1 MDYSKMSKSLLLKK
15 YGPFIKENFGKEEF
29 DYVKREDVA
38 GVRSYIISLDP
49 EPVKKY
55 AGGLIENKKYVNP
68 VTIVDNR
75 KKKK

>member
-1 MDYSKMSKSLLLKK
+1 MDYAKMSKSQLLKK
-15 YGPFIKENFGKEEF
+15 YGPFIKENYGKEEF

-38 GVRSYIISLDP
+38 GVRKYIIDLDP

-55 AGGLIENKKYVNP
+55 AGGLIAKNYANP
-68 VTIVDNR
+68 VKVVDNR

>member
-1 MDYSKMSKSLLLKK
+1 MSKSLLLKK

-29 DYVKREDVA
+29 DYVKREDVD

-55 AGGLIENKKYVNP
+55 AGGLATKKKYVNT
-68 VTIVDNR
+68 VKIVDNR
-75 KKKK
+75 KKK

>member
-1 MDYSKMSKSLLLKK
+1 MEYGKMSKSLLLKK

-29 DYVKREDVA
+29 DYVKREDVD

-55 AGGLIENKKYVNP
+55 AGGLSTKKKYVN
-68 VTIVDNR
+68 VVKIVDKR
-75 KKKK
+75 KKK